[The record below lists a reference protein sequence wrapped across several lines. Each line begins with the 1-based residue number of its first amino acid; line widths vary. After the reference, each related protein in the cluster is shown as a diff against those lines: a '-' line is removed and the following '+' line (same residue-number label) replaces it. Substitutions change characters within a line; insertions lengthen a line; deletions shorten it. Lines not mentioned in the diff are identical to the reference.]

1 MSAAAG
7 RLSGAYCSVAASSSS
22 PTRMPSMKTSLLT
35 AIPWGLALLPGWCS
49 AGVRREMATRAPE
62 KIVSAPRPSAPAPA
76 GQQGAPGGDLPQ
88 GQQPAK
94 ARWRDPAEERQG
106 GGPVKPVRREA

>member
-35 AIPWGLALLPGWCS
+35 AIPWGLAQTLPGWCS
-49 AGVRREMATRAPE
+49 AGLRR
-62 KIVSAPRPSAPAPA
+62 
-76 GQQGAPGGDLPQ
+76 
-88 GQQPAK
+88 
-94 ARWRDPAEERQG
+94 
-106 GGPVKPVRREA
+106 